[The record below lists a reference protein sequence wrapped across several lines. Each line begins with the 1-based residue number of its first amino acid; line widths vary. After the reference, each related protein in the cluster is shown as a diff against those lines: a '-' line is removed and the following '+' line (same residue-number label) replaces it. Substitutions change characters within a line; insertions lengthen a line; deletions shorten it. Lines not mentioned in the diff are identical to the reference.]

1 MEKIYILGVI
11 LGVLEIILYLFS
23 PIFFLVFSIF
33 LLIYLFFILK
43 LKNLEI
49 YLISLIF
56 IIRALIGI
64 NFYDYKIGDIVKI
77 ESDFIECR
85 GKIEKLDNKKLLFN
99 KNIYLEKI
107 PNGKFE
113 ILGEI
118 KEINE
123 RYIILDE
130 IERKEIPQNF
140 SEIFFEK
147 KIKVLRK
154 YLSNGCINLIEAMI
168 LGEKRVLYWEI
179 QKSFIECGIA
189 HLLAISGFH
198 IGIICGIILFLL
210 DRLGLAKEIKYII
223 GILILSLY
231 VFSIKISP
239 SVIRSYIM
247 IVVFLIGNIVY
258 EKNDIKKAFMVAFI
272 LNLLIYPNSL
282 GSISFIMSY
291 LSVFIILW
299 IYPRIK
305 LKKKIKN
312 SSTYNFLIFLSVI
325 QIGLMPVT
333 FYFFK
338 TINILSFFT
347 NIILMPFGSLF
358 IIIGFFSIL
367 LPEFLIKTFSFF
379 IQGSYDIFE
388 ILLLKFEKIPYL
400 TVEIKREINFKI
412 IIFMAIIV
420 LLLLFKKEKNND
432 F

>member
-1 MEKIYILGVI
+1 MEKIYIVGFI
-11 LGVLEIILYLFS
+11 LGILELILYLFS

-33 LLIYLFFILK
+33 LLIYLFYILK
-43 LKNLEI
+43 LKNFEI
-49 YLISLIF
+49 YIVSLIF
-56 IIRALIGI
+56 IFRAFIGI
-64 NFYDYKIGDIVKI
+64 NFYDYKVGNIVKI
-77 ESDFIECR
+77 KSDFIECK
-85 GKIEKLDNKKLLFN
+85 GKIEKIDNKKLLIN

-118 KEINE
+118 KEINK
-123 RYIILDE
+123 RYIVLNE

-154 YLSNGCINLIEAMI
+154 YLSNGCVNLIETMVF
-168 LGEKRVLYWEI
+168 GEKRVLYKEI
-179 QKSFIECGIA
+179 QESFIRCGIA
-189 HLLAISGFH
+189 PLLAISGFH
-198 IGIICGIILFLL
+198 IGIICGIILFIL
-210 DRLGLAKEIKYII
+210 DKIGLRKDIKNIV

-231 VFSIKISP
+231 VYSIKISP

-247 IVVFLIGNIVY
+247 IVVFLIGNIIY

-299 IYPRIK
+299 IYPK
-305 LKKKIKN
+305 LEIDKKIKN
-312 SSTYNFLIFLSVI
+312 SSTYNFLIFLFVI
-325 QIGLMPVT
+325 QIGLMPIT
-333 FYFFK
+333 LYFFK

-347 NIILMPFGSLF
+347 NIILMPFGSFF
-358 IIIGFFSIL
+358 IVMGFFSVL
-367 LPEFLIKTFSFF
+367 LPEFLLKLFSFI
-379 IQGSYDIFE
+379 IQGNYNIFE

-400 TVEIKREINFKI
+400 TIEIKREIDFSI
-412 IIFMAIIV
+412 IIFMIVIV
-420 LLLLFKKEKNND
+420 LLLLFKKEKN
-432 F
+432 